1 MKKVFDLIEEIQQRV
16 RQFSDETDARP
27 RAISL
32 SPAAYRQ
39 LVELH
44 CQENSIG
51 NLVVGCRPLT
61 SYETLAG
68 TVSVII
74 DEMLGDTQIVVS

>member
-1 MKKVFDLIEEIQQRV
+1 MNQVFDLIEEIQERV
-16 RQFSDETDARP
+16 QQFSDETDARP

-44 CQENSIG
+44 CQENAIG
-51 NLVVGCRPLT
+51 NLVIGCRPLT
-61 SYETLAG
+61 SFATLAG
-68 TVSVII
+68 TVSLII
-74 DEMLGDTQIVVS
+74 DEMLGDTEIVVS